1 MYYYGGYQGYG
12 NGCCGGCGNVGY
24 GYGGGYG
31 AAIILVLFIL
41 LVIII
46 GAGGHAKVIADIIDK
61 SNDNIVGFIDDK
73 EELQGKIILLKKHCQ
88 FNLLQVRMEHGDGA
102 KKKLITILHC

>member
-12 NGCCGGCGNVGY
+12 GYPSAQVGY
-24 GYGGGYG
+24 GNGCGYG

-46 GAGGHAKVIADIIDK
+46 GARA
-61 SNDNIVGFIDDK
+61 F
-73 EELQGKIILLKKHCQ
+73 
-88 FNLLQVRMEHGDGA
+88 DGNNGC
-102 KKKLITILHC
+102 HNNCGNR

>member
-12 NGCCGGCGNVGY
+12 NSCCNPCGGY
-24 GYGGGYG
+24 YGGGTGYG

-46 GAGGHAKVIADIIDK
+46 GARAWG
-61 SNDNIVGFIDDK
+61 NN
-73 EELQGKIILLKKHCQ
+73 
-88 FNLLQVRMEHGDGA
+88 
-102 KKKLITILHC
+102 